1 MTRICLMTNTR
12 ARFGNGAHIVRL
24 VGEWSKFGQIDFK
37 VAD

>member
-12 ARFGNGAHIVRL
+12 AQFGDGAHIVRL
-24 VGEWSKFGQIDFK
+24 IGERSKFSQIIFK